1 MKQKTSAISRFQDFL
16 ETQKGQTILNYLYS
30 WGAAIV
36 ILGALFKLTHIN
48 GADLMLFLGMGTEVL
63 TFIVNGFERQS
74 SAKETEAPAAGGPVI
89 IGGAPVAAGAV
100 VSAPVANVAP
110 VATTSTG
117 DAPQL
122 DAEALTAMANI
133 AAANAAVA
141 AASAIPTNV
150 PQIDTEALTAM
161 ANIAAANAAMANAAT
176 SATPTT
182 APQIDTEALAAMANI
197 AAANAATAP
206 VAASAAV
213 PVINGKVD
221 VPELQQVTQD
231 YIEQLR
237 SLTESFQHIAD
248 QSAQLEASADEV
260 ERLSRNLTS
269 INTIYEMHLKSLG
282 SQIGNIDQVND
293 QTRRMAEQIEELN
306 RVYDRMLQSMTVNM
320 NVSRDNSTQSKEA

>member
-1 MKQKTSAISRFQDFL
+1 MKQNTSAISRFQDFL

-36 ILGALFKLTHIN
+36 ILGALFKLTHIS

-74 SAKETEAPAAGGPVI
+74 SAKEAESPVVAGGPVI
-89 IGGAPVAAGAV
+89 MGGAPVVAGTVVATPAATNAPASVAGA
-100 VSAPVANVAP
+100 
-110 VATTSTG
+110 T
-117 DAPQL
+117 PQL

-141 AASAIPTNV
+141 AASA
-150 PQIDTEALTAM
+150 
-161 ANIAAANAAMANAAT
+161 
-176 SATPTT
+176 
-182 APQIDTEALAAMANI
+182 
-197 AAANAATAP
+197 ATAP
-206 VAASAAV
+206 VSTS
-213 PVINGKVD
+213 VIEGKVD

-231 YIEQLR
+231 YIEKLR

-248 QSAQLEASADEV
+248 QSSQLEASADEV

-320 NVSRDNSTQSKEA
+320 NVGRTANEQSK

>member
-30 WGAAIV
+30 WGAAVV

-74 SAKETEAPAAGGPVI
+74 SAKETEVPATAGGPVI
-89 IGGAPVAAGAV
+89 IGGAPIAAGTV
-100 VSAPVANVAP
+100 VASPMAPVSTMAPTVDTTTNAIATAN
-110 VATTSTG
+110 
-117 DAPQL
+117 APQL
-122 DAEALTAMANI
+122 DTEALTAMANI

-141 AASAIPTNV
+141 AASA
-150 PQIDTEALTAM
+150 
-161 ANIAAANAAMANAAT
+161 
-176 SATPTT
+176 
-182 APQIDTEALAAMANI
+182 
-197 AAANAATAP
+197 
-206 VAASAAV
+206 ASAPATM
-213 PVINGKVD
+213 PAIEGKVD
-221 VPELQQVTQD
+221 VPELQQATQD
-231 YIEQLR
+231 YVDKLR
-237 SLTESFQHIAD
+237 VLTESFQHIAD
-248 QSAQLEASADEV
+248 QSSQLEASADEV

-306 RVYDRMLQSMTVNM
+306 RVYDRMLQSMTVNL
-320 NVSRDNSTQSKEA
+320 NVARTSNEQSK

>member
-1 MKQKTSAISRFQDFL
+1 MKQNTSAISRFQDFL

-36 ILGALFKLTHIN
+36 ILGALFKLTHIA
-48 GADLMLFLGMGTEVL
+48 GADIMLFLGMGTEVL

-74 SAKETEAPAAGGPVI
+74 SAKESEASAAAGGPVI
-89 IGGAPVAAGAV
+89 IGGGAPVAAGTV
-100 VSAPVANVAP
+100 VGAPATNVAP
-110 VATTSTG
+110 VAATG
-117 DAPQL
+117 TGAAPQL

-141 AASAIPTNV
+141 AASA
-150 PQIDTEALTAM
+150 PQIDTEALNAM
-161 ANIAAANAAMANAAT
+161 ANIAAAAN
-176 SATPTT
+176 
-182 APQIDTEALAAMANI
+182 
-197 AAANAATAP
+197 
-206 VAASAAV
+206 ASAAGASV
-213 PVINGKVD
+213 PVIEGKVD

-231 YIEQLR
+231 YVEQLR

-248 QSAQLEASADEV
+248 QSAQLEASADEI
-260 ERLSRNLTS
+260 ERLSRNLTT

-320 NVSRDNSTQSKEA
+320 NVGRTTTEHSKEA

>member
-1 MKQKTSAISRFQDFL
+1 MKQNKSAISRFQDFL

-36 ILGALFKLTHIN
+36 ILGALFKLTHIA

-74 SAKETEAPAAGGPVI
+74 SAKETEASAAGGPVI

-100 VSAPVANVAP
+100 VSAPATNVMPAVAAS
-110 VATTSTG
+110 AG
-117 DAPQL
+117 AAPQL
-122 DAEALTAMANI
+122 DTEALNAMANI

-141 AASAIPTNV
+141 AANAGT
-150 PQIDTEALTAM
+150 PQIDPEALTAM
-161 ANIAAANAAMANAAT
+161 ANIAAANASVA
-176 SATPTT
+176 ST
-182 APQIDTEALAAMANI
+182 AG
-197 AAANAATAP
+197 
-206 VAASAAV
+206 ASV
-213 PVINGKVD
+213 PVIDGKVD

-231 YIEQLR
+231 YVEQLR
-237 SLTESFQHIAD
+237 ALTESFQHIAD
-248 QSAQLEASADEV
+248 QSAQLEASADEI
-260 ERLSRNLTS
+260 ERLSRNLTT

-320 NVSRDNSTQSKEA
+320 NVGRTANEHSKEA

>member
-1 MKQKTSAISRFQDFL
+1 MKQNKSAISRFQDFL
-16 ETQKGQTILNYLYS
+16 ETEKGQTILNYLYS

-36 ILGALFKLTHIN
+36 ILGALFKLTHIS

-74 SAKETEAPAAGGPVI
+74 SAKETEAPAATSGPVI
-89 IGGAPVAAGAV
+89 IGGAPVSAGTV
-100 VSAPVANVAP
+100 VSTPVANVAP
-110 VATTSTG
+110 VAATSTG
-117 DAPQL
+117 AAAPQL
-122 DAEALTAMANI
+122 DTEALTAMANI

-141 AASAIPTNV
+141 AASAGT

-161 ANIAAANAAMANAAT
+161 ANIAAV
-176 SATPTT
+176 
-182 APQIDTEALAAMANI
+182 
-197 AAANAATAP
+197 ANAATASTAGATIP
-206 VAASAAV
+206 VTD
-213 PVINGKVD
+213 GKVD

-237 SLTESFQHIAD
+237 SLTKSFQHIAD

-282 SQIGNIDQVND
+282 SQIGNIDQVNE

-320 NVSRDNSTQSKEA
+320 NRTEQSKEA

>member
-1 MKQKTSAISRFQDFL
+1 MKQNKSAISRFQDFL

-63 TFIVNGFERQS
+63 TFIVNGFERQT
-74 SAKETEAPAAGGPVI
+74 SAKESEAPAASGPVI
-89 IGGAPVAAGAV
+89 IGGAPVTAGTVINAAA
-100 VSAPVANVAP
+100 ANVAP
-110 VATTSTG
+110 VAATSTG
-117 DAPQL
+117 A
-122 DAEALTAMANI
+122 T
-133 AAANAAVA
+133 
-141 AASAIPTNV
+141 T

-161 ANIAAANAAMANAAT
+161 ANIAAANAAMAAASASAAT
-176 SATPTT
+176 PQIDTEALTAMANIAAANATMAAAS
-182 APQIDTEALAAMANI
+182 APQIDTEALTAMANI
-197 AAANAATAP
+197 TAAANAATAP
-206 VAASAAV
+206 VANAT
-213 PVINGKVD
+213 IDGKVD

-231 YIEQLR
+231 YVEQLR
-237 SLTESFQHIAD
+237 SLTESFQHIAE

-320 NVSRDNSTQSKEA
+320 NRTEQSKEA

>member
-1 MKQKTSAISRFQDFL
+1 MKQNKSAISRFQDFL

-36 ILGALFKLTHIN
+36 ILGALFKLTHIS

-74 SAKETEAPAAGGPVI
+74 SAKENDAPVATGGPVI
-89 IGGAPVAAGAV
+89 IGGAPATTGTVA
-100 VSAPVANVAP
+100 SEPVTNVAP
-110 VATTSTG
+110 GAAT
-117 DAPQL
+117 QL
-122 DAEALTAMANI
+122 DAETLTAMANI

-141 AASAIPTNV
+141 AASA
-150 PQIDTEALTAM
+150 
-161 ANIAAANAAMANAAT
+161 
-176 SATPTT
+176 
-182 APQIDTEALAAMANI
+182 
-197 AAANAATAP
+197 ATAP
-206 VAASAAV
+206 AATGAAV
-213 PVINGKVD
+213 PVIDGKVD

-231 YIEQLR
+231 YVEQLR

-320 NVSRDNSTQSKEA
+320 NVSRDTNTHSKEA

>member
-1 MKQKTSAISRFQDFL
+1 MEKKQGMISRFQDFL

-30 WGAAIV
+30 WGAAVV
-36 ILGALFKLTHIN
+36 ILGALFKLTHIE

-74 SAKETEAPAAGGPVI
+74 SAKEESTHTVASGPVI
-89 IGGAPVAAGAV
+89 VGGAPVAAGTVISSAV
-100 VSAPVANVAP
+100 PVSADGVGAIHSA
-110 VATTSTG
+110 S
-117 DAPQL
+117 APQL
-122 DAEALTAMANI
+122 DTEALTAMANL

-141 AASAIPTNV
+141 AA
-150 PQIDTEALTAM
+150 
-161 ANIAAANAAMANAAT
+161 NAAT
-176 SATPTT
+176 TPGSTGT
-182 APQIDTEALAAMANI
+182 
-197 AAANAATAP
+197 
-206 VAASAAV
+206 
-213 PVINGKVD
+213 PVIEGNVD
-221 VPELQQVTQD
+221 ATELQQATQE

-282 SQIGNIDQVND
+282 SQIGNIDLVND

-320 NVSRDNSTQSKEA
+320 NVSRTDNNSSKEA

>member
-1 MKQKTSAISRFQDFL
+1 MKQNKSAISRFQDFL
-16 ETQKGQTILNYLYS
+16 ETEKGQTILNYLYS

-36 ILGALFKLTHIN
+36 ILGALFKLTHIS

-74 SAKETEAPAAGGPVI
+74 SAKETETPTASGPVI
-89 IGGAPVAAGAV
+89 IGGAPVAA
-100 VSAPVANVAP
+100 SPVANVAP
-110 VATTSTG
+110 AVAASAGT
-117 DAPQL
+117 APQI
-122 DAEALTAMANI
+122 DTEALTAMANI

-141 AASAIPTNV
+141 AASA
-150 PQIDTEALTAM
+150 
-161 ANIAAANAAMANAAT
+161 
-176 SATPTT
+176 STT
-182 APQIDTEALAAMANI
+182 T
-197 AAANAATAP
+197 TTT
-206 VAASAAV
+206 V
-213 PVINGKVD
+213 PVVDGKVD

-237 SLTESFQHIAD
+237 SLTESFQHIAN

-320 NVSRDNSTQSKEA
+320 NRTEQSKEA

>member
-1 MKQKTSAISRFQDFL
+1 MKQNKSAISRFQDLL

-74 SAKETEAPAAGGPVI
+74 SVKETEAPAAASGPVI
-89 IGGAPVAAGAV
+89 IGGGAPVAAGAM
-100 VSAPVANVAP
+100 VSAPATNVAP
-110 VATTSTG
+110 AVAASTG
-117 DAPQL
+117 AAAPQL

-141 AASAIPTNV
+141 AASA
-150 PQIDTEALTAM
+150 PQIDTEALNAM
-161 ANIAAANAAMANAAT
+161 ANIAAAANAAT
-176 SATPTT
+176 VST
-182 APQIDTEALAAMANI
+182 
-197 AAANAATAP
+197 
-206 VAASAAV
+206 ASASV
-213 PVINGKVD
+213 PVIDGKVD

-260 ERLSRNLTS
+260 ERLNRNLTS

-306 RVYDRMLQSMTVNM
+306 HVYDRMLQSMTVNM
-320 NVSRDNSTQSKEA
+320 NRTEQSKEA

>member
-30 WGAAIV
+30 WGAAVV

-63 TFIVNGFERQS
+63 TFIVNGFERQT
-74 SAKETEAPAAGGPVI
+74 SAKGVEVSATAGAPVI
-89 IGGAPVAAGAV
+89 MGGAPVIAGPVVAAPMDAAASATASNAAVAVGATS
-100 VSAPVANVAP
+100 SA
-110 VATTSTG
+110 
-117 DAPQL
+117 APQL
-122 DAEALTAMANI
+122 DAEALTAMANL
-133 AAANAAVA
+133 AAANAAA
-141 AASAIPTNV
+141 GAS
-150 PQIDTEALTAM
+150 
-161 ANIAAANAAMANAAT
+161 
-176 SATPTT
+176 T
-182 APQIDTEALAAMANI
+182 API
-197 AAANAATAP
+197 A
-206 VAASAAV
+206 AAV
-213 PVINGKVD
+213 PVIEGKVD

-237 SLTESFQHIAD
+237 ALTESFQHIAD

-320 NVSRDNSTQSKEA
+320 NIGRTANEQNKQA

>member
-1 MKQKTSAISRFQDFL
+1 MKQNTSAISRFQDFL

-36 ILGALFKLTHIN
+36 ILGALFKLTHIA
-48 GADLMLFLGMGTEVL
+48 GADIMLFLGMGTEVL

-74 SAKETEAPAAGGPVI
+74 SVKESEAPAAAGGPVI
-89 IGGAPVAAGAV
+89 IGGASVAAGTV
-100 VSAPVANVAP
+100 VGTPATNVAP
-110 VATTSTG
+110 VAATG
-117 DAPQL
+117 AGAAPQL

-141 AASAIPTNV
+141 AASAG
-150 PQIDTEALTAM
+150 
-161 ANIAAANAAMANAAT
+161 
-176 SATPTT
+176 TT
-182 APQIDTEALAAMANI
+182 G
-197 AAANAATAP
+197 
-206 VAASAAV
+206 ASV
-213 PVINGKVD
+213 PVVEEGKVD

-231 YIEQLR
+231 YVEQLR
-237 SLTESFQHIAD
+237 SLTESFQHIAT
-248 QSAQLEASADEV
+248 QSSQLEASADEI
-260 ERLSRNLTS
+260 ERLSRNLTT

-320 NVSRDNSTQSKEA
+320 NRTEQSKEA

>member
-1 MKQKTSAISRFQDFL
+1 MLGSSEYSKDNIQTFIMKQKTSAISRFQDFL

-30 WGAAIV
+30 WGAAVV

-63 TFIVNGFERQS
+63 TFIVNGFERQT
-74 SAKETEAPAAGGPVI
+74 SAKGVEVSATA
-89 IGGAPVAAGAV
+89 GAPVIMG
-100 VSAPVANVAP
+100 SAPVIAGPVVAAPMDAAASATAANAAVA
-110 VATTSTG
+110 VGATSSA
-117 DAPQL
+117 APQL
-122 DAEALTAMANI
+122 DAEALTAMANL

-141 AASAIPTNV
+141 AGATSSAV
-150 PQIDTEALTAM
+150 PQFDAEALTAM
-161 ANIAAANAAMANAAT
+161 ANLAAANAAAGA
-176 SATPTT
+176 ST
-182 APQIDTEALAAMANI
+182 API
-197 AAANAATAP
+197 A
-206 VAASAAV
+206 AAV
-213 PVINGKVD
+213 PVIEGKVD

-237 SLTESFQHIAD
+237 ALTESFQHIAD

-282 SQIGNIDQVND
+282 SQIGNIDQVNE
-293 QTRRMAEQIEELN
+293 QTCRMAEQIEELN

-320 NVSRDNSTQSKEA
+320 NVGRTANEQSKQA

>member
-1 MKQKTSAISRFQDFL
+1 MKQNTSVISRFQDFL

-36 ILGALFKLTHIN
+36 ILGALFKLTHIS

-74 SAKETEAPAAGGPVI
+74 SAKETESPVVAGGPVI
-89 IGGAPVAAGAV
+89 MGGAPIAAGTVVAAPVAAGTA
-100 VSAPVANVAP
+100 APVGGA
-110 VATTSTG
+110 
-117 DAPQL
+117 APQL

-133 AAANAAVA
+133 AAANAA
-141 AASAIPTNV
+141 AS
-150 PQIDTEALTAM
+150 
-161 ANIAAANAAMANAAT
+161 
-176 SATPTT
+176 
-182 APQIDTEALAAMANI
+182 
-197 AAANAATAP
+197 AATAP
-206 VAASAAV
+206 VAAAV
-213 PVINGKVD
+213 PVIDGKVD

-231 YIEQLR
+231 YIEKLR

-248 QSAQLEASADEV
+248 QSSQLEASADEV

-282 SQIGNIDQVND
+282 SQIGNIDLVND

-320 NVSRDNSTQSKEA
+320 NVSRTDNNSSKEA